1 MVPTQQNANKRSQA
15 GNVTIGVVPREC
27 AGSRPCWGEGF
38 LFAFFP
44 CPKLFPAANYDVRN
58 RVRRGTWFYS
68 VGEPRWS

>member
-44 CPKLFPAANYDVRN
+44 SSKVVSGSELGRSQPRPALCGVLLS
-58 RVRRGTWFYS
+58 W
-68 VGEPRWS
+68 